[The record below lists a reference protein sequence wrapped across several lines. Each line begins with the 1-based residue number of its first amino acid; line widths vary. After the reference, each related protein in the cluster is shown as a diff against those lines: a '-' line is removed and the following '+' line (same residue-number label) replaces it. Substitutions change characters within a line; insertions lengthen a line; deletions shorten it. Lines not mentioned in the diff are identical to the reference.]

1 VREAGQEER
10 KSRGS
15 YCPYSPYCLEGFLC
29 ELRNYGVLRSWH
41 LTGLSLTAFPCGA
54 RRLWWRRLGFV
65 AKRDSEQRRTAIE
78 AQARSDGLR
87 LLRTINDTQ
96 AHGQEGARADPTRA
110 AHEAGLDVG
119 SERYQAAMAYLI
131 EQAALLADEH
141 TAFDVGDQ
149 HPHGYA
155 SYFFTRR
162 AVKLLEVG

>member
-1 VREAGQEER
+1 LWLTEIA
-10 KSRGS
+10 SRG
-15 YCPYSPYCLEGFLC
+15 
-29 ELRNYGVLRSWH
+29 
-41 LTGLSLTAFPCGA
+41 
-54 RRLWWRRLGFV
+54 
-65 AKRDSEQRRTAIE
+65 RTTIE

-87 LLRTINDTQ
+87 LLRIINDTQ

-119 SERYQAAMAYLI
+119 SERYQDAMAYHI
-131 EQAALLADEH
+131 EQAALQGDEH

-162 AVKLLEVG
+162 AVKLLEEG